1 MKIFV
6 SIVKDGIIKAI
17 KTGLMLF
24 KIMIPIYLLVVV
36 LKYSPVM
43 EWLSNIL
50 EPVMKIFNL
59 PPEASVPIIT
69 GIFTDEYGVIAG
81 INSFDFS
88 SASITTI
95 AMIALMAHSL
105 PVESALAQKIGYPA
119 GKIVLLRVTMAVITG
134 VMVGWIGGI
143 F

>member
-1 MKIFV
+1 MKVLI
-6 SIVKDGIIKAI
+6 SIVKDGMLKAI

-24 KIMIPIYLLVVV
+24 KIMIPIYILVVI
-36 LKYSPVM
+36 LKYSPIM
-43 EWLSNIL
+43 GWLSNIF

-59 PPEASVPIIT
+59 PAEASVPIIT
-69 GIFTDEYGVIAG
+69 GIFTDEYGVVAG

-88 SASITTI
+88 ASAITTI
-95 AMIALMAHSL
+95 AMISLMAHSL

-119 GKIVLLRVTMAVITG
+119 GKIILLRVTMAIITG
-134 VMVGWIGGI
+134 IIVGWIGGV